1 MLAAVRNT
9 RRDKAIN
16 ARVNRAASPSDR
28 GRGVPRNAGPSTRFE
43 GSRAGKSIVMT
54 DKRAFLESY
63 SAVLVGLVL
72 FLAGSAGLG
81 VFLTLAAEGMS
92 GGAVTVAILGALGL
106 ALGIGLLVVVF
117 RRRGGLLRSRT
128 SPAQR
133 RRYRAEYRK
142 SPGSRDDM
150 TRR

>member
-16 ARVNRAASPSDR
+16 ARVNRAAWPSDR
-28 GRGVPRNAGPSTRFE
+28 WCGVPRDAGPRSRF
-43 GSRAGKSIVMT
+43 GCSVAGKPIAMT
-54 DKRAFLESY
+54 ENRTFLESY

-128 SPAQR
+128 SSAQR
-133 RRYRAEYRK
+133 RRYRAEYRE
-142 SPGSRDDM
+142 SPGG
-150 TRR
+150 

>member
-16 ARVNRAASPSDR
+16 ARVNRAAWPSDR
-28 GRGVPRNAGPSTRFE
+28 CCGVPRYTGLRTRF
-43 GSRAGKSIVMT
+43 GCSVAGKSIAMT

-72 FLAGSAGLG
+72 FLAGGAGLG
-81 VFLTLAAEGMS
+81 VFLTLVGEGMS
-92 GGAVTVAILGALGL
+92 AGAVTAGILGALGL

-128 SPAQR
+128 SSAQR
-133 RRYRAEYRK
+133 RRYRAEYRE
-142 SPGSRDDM
+142 SPGG
-150 TRR
+150 